1 MVFDHPTGQMSL
13 RGFTARDLVRYAY
26 QVPASRVTGGPAWLD
41 SDSFDLT
48 TTIDHV
54 PAADETPAI
63 VRQLLEERFG
73 LRAHETTIEVPAL
86 ALRLARA
93 DGSLGP
99 NLQPATAECFDQKAW
114 VASGSPNLPPLPDG
128 QRTVFCGVWDSGVT
142 FDRVSRVTM
151 DDLASRLRYD
161 QMPASRLEVVNRTGL
176 EGPFDVSLE
185 FFKPAAIVMALTPSL
200 APALRLAGFESMP
213 DALESQLGLRLV
225 PATTEVPAIAIDEI
239 LRPQP
244 PPDSEPASSRFAR

>member
-1 MVFDHPTGQMSL
+1 MVFDHPSGQMSL

-63 VRQLLEERFG
+63 VRRLLEERFG
-73 LRAHETTIEVPAL
+73 LRVHETVIEVPAL

-99 NLQPATAECFDQKAW
+99 NLQPATSECFDQKAW
-114 VASGSPNLPPLPDG
+114 VASGSPNLPPLPQG

-142 FDRVSRVTM
+142 YDRASSVTM
-151 DDLASRLRYD
+151 DGLATRLRYD

-176 EGPFDVSLE
+176 EGPFDVSLQY
-185 FFKPAAIVMALTPSL
+185 FKPAALAMALTPSL
-200 APALRLAGFESMP
+200 APAFRLAGFLSMP
-213 DALESQLGLRLV
+213 DALEAQLGLELV

-239 LRPQP
+239 LRPRP
-244 PPDSEPASSRFAR
+244 PANQFAAAGV